1 MSEFIRVAIYIRCA
15 IEEICNQVELLTEYV
30 SKHENCVL
38 ASVYVD
44 EGHEKQKFKEMMQ
57 DATLGKMDCVVT
69 KDTTRF
75 SRYLPDLIRDIH
87 TLKDSSVDVV
97 FLENDIDTR
106 EVFAEFKIA
115 ISTPMIK
122 EEGCKMRE
130 RIKHGCECSMQR
142 KESIDSAD
150 TKGGCHY
157 E

>member
-1 MSEFIRVAIYIRCA
+1 MNEFIRVAIYIRCA
-15 IEEICNQVELLTEYV
+15 IEEICNQVELLTEFV
-30 SKHENCVL
+30 SKQENCVL

-57 DATLGKMDCVVT
+57 DATLGKIDCVVT

-106 EVFAEFKIA
+106 DAYAELKIA

-122 EEGCKMRE
+122 EESCKMRE
-130 RIKHGCECSMQR
+130 RIKHGCGMQR
-142 KESIDSAD
+142 KE
-150 TKGGCHY
+150 TEGCHY

>member
-30 SKHENCVL
+30 SKQENCVL

-44 EGHEKQKFKEMMQ
+44 KGHEKQKYEEMMQ

-75 SRYLPDLIRDIH
+75 SRYLPDIIRDIH
-87 TLKDSSVDVV
+87 TLKESNVDVV
-97 FLENDIDTR
+97 FLDNDINTR
-106 EVFAEFKIA
+106 GAYAELKIA
-115 ISTPMIK
+115 ISTPMLK
-122 EEGCKMRE
+122 EESCKMKE

-142 KESIDSAD
+142 KEKQGSAD
-150 TKGGCHY
+150 IKEGCHY

>member
-30 SKHENCVL
+30 SKQENCVL
-38 ASVYVD
+38 VSVYVD
-44 EGHEKQKFKEMMQ
+44 KGHEKQKYEEMMQ
-57 DATLGKMDCVVT
+57 DATLGKMDCVIT

-106 EVFAEFKIA
+106 DAYAELKIA

-122 EEGCKMRE
+122 EECCKMRG
-130 RIKHGCECSMQR
+130 RIKSGYECYNQK
-142 KESIDSAD
+142 KEKQGSAD
-150 TKGGCHY
+150 IKEGCRY

>member
-1 MSEFIRVAIYIRCA
+1 MIKGKIRTTLRIDNNLKTR
-15 IEEICNQVELLTEYV
+15 VELLTEFV
-30 SKHENCVL
+30 SKQENCVL

-57 DATLGKMDCVVT
+57 DATLGKIDCVVT

-87 TLKDSSVDVV
+87 TLKESNVNVL

-106 EVFAEFKIA
+106 DAYAELKIA

-122 EEGCKMRE
+122 EESCKMRE
-130 RIKHGCECSMQR
+130 RIKHGCGMQR
-142 KESIDSAD
+142 KE
-150 TKGGCHY
+150 TEGCHY

>member
-30 SKHENCVL
+30 SKQENFVL
-38 ASVYVD
+38 TSVYVD
-44 EGHEKQKFKEMMQ
+44 KGHEKQKYEEMMQ
-57 DATLGKMDCVVT
+57 DATLGKMDCVIT

-97 FLENDIDTR
+97 FLENGIDTR
-106 EVFAEFKIA
+106 DAYAELKIA

-122 EEGCKMRE
+122 EECCKMRE

-142 KESIDSAD
+142 KEKLSSANI
-150 TKGGCHY
+150 KEGCHY

>member
-57 DATLGKMDCVVT
+57 DATLGKIDCVVT

-87 TLKDSSVDVV
+87 TLKESNVNVL

-106 EVFAEFKIA
+106 DAYAELKIA

-142 KESIDSAD
+142 KEKQGSAD
-150 TKGGCHY
+150 IKEGCHY